1 MAEGAGLWSK
11 IIGTAQIVLG
21 VRWPL
26 ADSQETISPLVME
39 ISVDIVSA
47 SLNLFTELF
56 AIDLT
61 LTKLRL
67 WKAPEISILLF
78 DLYEVDFCNFIVRKK
93 RHRVPG
99 VQH

>member
-11 IIGTAQIVLG
+11 VIGTAQIVLG

-67 WKAPEISILLF
+67 WRAPEISRL
-78 DLYEVDFCNFIVRKK
+78 
-93 RHRVPG
+93 
-99 VQH
+99 